1 MNFSRTL
8 LSDPIAYLAGNANP
22 IVNNTMNFYLYK
34 KNLSILK
41 TKYIHIIQNLKGT
54 KENMYLGKA
63 SSHSL
68 FLRHFR
74 YIKQKYVHSF

>member
-22 IVNNTMNFYLYK
+22 IVNNTGNFYLYK

-41 TKYIHIIQNLKGT
+41 TEYIHIIQNLKV
-54 KENMYLGKA
+54 
-63 SSHSL
+63 
-68 FLRHFR
+68 
-74 YIKQKYVHSF
+74 QKKICTLEKLPHTPFF